1 VNVDGRVVRTFNSQ
15 HIDIGSIQ
23 FNEPCYLALD
33 DNNHVIVADRRN
45 ERVVV
50 LKSDLQLKRVLIPSL
65 DQQPMR
71 LCLSKSTG
79 LLFINYLYSSDID
92 IYKVVS

>member
-1 VNVDGRVVRTFNSQ
+1 M
-15 HIDIGSIQ
+15 
-23 FNEPCYLALD
+23 ALD
-33 DNNHVIVADRRN
+33 DNNHVIVADIRN

-65 DQQPMR
+65 DRQPWR

-79 LLFINYLYSSDID
+79 LLFIRTTGEL
-92 IYKVVS
+92 V

>member
-1 VNVDGRVVRTFNSQ
+1 M
-15 HIDIGSIQ
+15 
-23 FNEPCYLALD
+23 ALD
-33 DNNHVIVADRRN
+33 DNNHVIVADRLN

-65 DQQPMR
+65 DRQPMR

-79 LLFINYLYSSDID
+79 LLFIRYLNSSDID